1 MRLLTRKELNDSLK
15 GNGADSIHLDP
26 LLRPDQ
32 VGEVSVDLRLG
43 YDFLVSV
50 LTRSPAV
57 ELRSSPDSR
66 YRGIQTFFQ
75 ETRRTLGERFVLYPH
90 QLVLGT
96 TVEYLS
102 LPPNIYTDIAV
113 RSSYARLGIG
123 VNTSLQPGWR
133 GCVPLELFN
142 HGNTPVELVVGSCV
156 CQAKFFDIGDEVKYV
171 REGARRKYFGSIR
184 PVVSKAER
192 DKDLARLARLEE
204 KFHRDQVNL
213 EAPLDD
219 SPAQPSSSQATP

>member
-1 MRLLTRKELNDSLK
+1 
-15 GNGADSIHLDP
+15 
-26 LLRPDQ
+26 LRPDQ
-32 VGEVSVDLRLG
+32 VGEVSIDLRLG
-43 YDFLVSV
+43 YDFMVSV

-57 ELRSSPDSR
+57 ELGSTPDAKF
-66 YRGIQTFFQ
+66 RGIQTYFQ

-102 LPPNIYTDIAV
+102 LPPSVYTDVAV

-123 VNTSLQPGWR
+123 ISTSLQPGWR

-156 CQAKFFDIGDEVKYV
+156 CQAKFFTFDGDARYIRPEV
-171 REGARRKYFGSIR
+171 RRKYFGSIR
-184 PVVSKAER
+184 PVVSRAER
-192 DKDLARLARLEE
+192 DGDLAILSRVSVALGRSAVQGASPFEGATESVAAVDVLI
-204 KFHRDQVNL
+204 
-213 EAPLDD
+213 APTD
-219 SPAQPSSSQATP
+219 PV